1 MAQRTEHDLHRKVA
15 FLMEHVKK
23 QDEAIEALKEE
34 HENNMAEVQDQLDGL
49 QDKINRLEKPR
60 RSRRLLRLGR
70 KDSKKN

>member
-1 MAQRTEHDLHRKVA
+1 
-15 FLMEHVKK
+15 VKK